1 MQNIPKLYMSVCI
14 SLLLLFAY
22 ASAKGIVYSSML
34 TGNGTANKSATR
46 YHK

>member
-1 MQNIPKLYMSVCI
+1 MPKLYISVCA

-22 ASAKGIVYSSML
+22 ASAKGIVYSSLL
-34 TGNGTANKSATR
+34 TGSGTANKAATR

>member
-1 MQNIPKLYMSVCI
+1 MQNIPRLYISVCV

-22 ASAKGIVYSSML
+22 ANAKGIVYSSLL
-34 TGNGTANKSATR
+34 TGNGTANKNATH